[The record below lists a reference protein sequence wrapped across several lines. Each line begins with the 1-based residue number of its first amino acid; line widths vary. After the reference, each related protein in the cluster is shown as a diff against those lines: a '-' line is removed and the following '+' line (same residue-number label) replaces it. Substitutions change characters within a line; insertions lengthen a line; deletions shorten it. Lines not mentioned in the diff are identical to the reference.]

1 MLPEQSL
8 KFAVDALES
17 RQIDY
22 MVVGSIA
29 SIAYS
34 HPRMTLDIDI
44 VIDLSPARVPLFLE
58 GFPPS
63 EGFTYYA
70 PAIVKSI
77 QDRIPFNILHTA
89 TGMKWDFMPMRQD
102 AYGRMEFSR
111 RRRVWL
117 TQSVQGMAASA
128 EDVVLGKL
136 WYYSIGESQKHLI
149 DIANVW
155 AVTQLDLAYIEHW
168 VQQLQLHDAWAK
180 ARAQAP
186 K

>member
-44 VIDLSPARVPLFLE
+44 VVDLSPARVPLLLE
-58 GFPPS
+58 GFPTS
-63 EGFTYYA
+63 DGFTYYA

-77 QDRIPFNILHTA
+77 QDRIPFNILQTA
-89 TGMKWDFMPMRQD
+89 TGMKWDFMPVRQD
-102 AYGRMEFSR
+102 AYGHMEFSR

-117 TQSVQGMAASA
+117 TEAVRGFAASP

-155 AVTQLDLAYIEHW
+155 AVTQLDLMYIEQW
-168 VQQLQLHDAWAK
+168 VERLQLQDAWAK
-180 ARAQAP
+180 ARMQAQ